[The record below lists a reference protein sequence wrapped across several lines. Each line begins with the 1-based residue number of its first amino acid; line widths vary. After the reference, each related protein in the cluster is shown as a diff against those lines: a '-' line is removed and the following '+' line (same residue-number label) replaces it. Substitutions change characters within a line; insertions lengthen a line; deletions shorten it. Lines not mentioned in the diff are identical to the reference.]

1 VIAAQ
6 LIVGPAV
13 RRAQEEALELGGI
26 GLDSEGDTHE
36 AARILGCIQ
45 ARDTRK
51 RGLDHPIPQRNAGGY
66 GHGLV
71 VGWISAGLHEPDGWP
86 AAIGDEFGQDVAQ
99 LQLA

>member
-1 VIAAQ
+1 MSWNRPGYA
-6 LIVGPAV
+6 G
-13 RRAQEEALELGGI
+13 RSCTSDSGGCWGI
-26 GLDSEGDTHE
+26 GLDSAGDTHE

-99 LQLA
+99 FQLA